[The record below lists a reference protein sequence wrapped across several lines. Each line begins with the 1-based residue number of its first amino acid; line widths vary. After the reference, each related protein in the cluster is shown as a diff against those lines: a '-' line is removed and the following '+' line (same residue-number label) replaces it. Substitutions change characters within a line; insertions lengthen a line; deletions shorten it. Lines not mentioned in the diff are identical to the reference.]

1 MLITHHSVMP
11 EKLPVALTFVQWN
24 ASDWVET
31 YDMPPMVV
39 ADKRHSYSTSHTT
52 KFSETDENRNSKCFK
67 DQERRIEDFVTPK
80 RRSRIYL
87 DSYRHSRFLDI
98 A

>member
-11 EKLPVALTFVQWN
+11 EKLPVALVFVQWN
-24 ASDWVET
+24 PSDWLESH
-31 YDMPPMVV
+31 DLPAAPSEE
-39 ADKRHSYSTSHTT
+39 KRHSYVTAHT
-52 KFSETDENRNSKCFK
+52 KYSDTDENRNSKLFH
-67 DQERRIEDFVTPK
+67 DHERRIEDYVTPK

-87 DSYRHSRFLDI
+87 DSYRHSRFIDI